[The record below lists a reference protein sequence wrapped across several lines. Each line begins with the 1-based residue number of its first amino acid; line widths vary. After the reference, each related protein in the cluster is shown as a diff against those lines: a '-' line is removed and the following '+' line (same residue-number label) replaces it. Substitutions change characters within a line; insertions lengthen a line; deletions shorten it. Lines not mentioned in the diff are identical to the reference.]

1 MQKIKIE
8 KRISEEVAGILKM
21 ADYLPAG
28 KANAL
33 RNKLAN
39 IRKYATKAQAM
50 VDAPVGNLFT
60 QPVHANYDARTDAD
74 MASQEKCKK
83 AVFLHMVSGGKVSLL
98 DAHRFR
104 VSQMHTTIAKIRKDI
119 DRKKLPYILCDEW
132 VRPEGT
138 RPFKR
143 YWLIDKPECNG

>member
-1 MQKIKIE
+1 MQRIKIE
-8 KRISEEVAGILKM
+8 KRITEETAAILKM
-21 ADYLPAG
+21 ADFLPAG

-33 RNKLAN
+33 RNKLARIN
-39 IRKYATKAQAM
+39 KLARKAQAM
-50 VDAPVGNLFT
+50 TDAPVGNLFPEPRT
-60 QPVHANYDARTDAD
+60 ANYDARTDAD

-83 AVFLHMVSGGKVSLL
+83 AVFLHMASGGKVSLL

-119 DRKKLPYILCDEW
+119 DRKHLPYILCDEW

-143 YWLIDKPECNG
+143 YWLIDKPESNG